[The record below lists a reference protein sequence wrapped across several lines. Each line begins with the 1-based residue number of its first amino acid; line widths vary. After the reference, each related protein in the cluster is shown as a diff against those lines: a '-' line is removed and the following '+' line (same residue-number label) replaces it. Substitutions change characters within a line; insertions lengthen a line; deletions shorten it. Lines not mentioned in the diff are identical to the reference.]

1 MVLALGP
8 QPGCALTGKVEES
21 GAEGSPRSR
30 RNTGKAQVVPETVAS
45 EQGDQQSSR
54 ERRKDREW
62 GKVEAAMMPHPV
74 IPPTHTQRRHLATAG
89 DTVGFYIGRAE
100 ANGIWVSEASI
111 VPSSRKAQNK
121 PNKER
126 RPSVEGKA

>member
-1 MVLALGP
+1 MCLWFPQLFNKHLLSSERSQPVVLALGS

-74 IPPTHTQRRHLATAG
+74 IPPTHTHTH
-89 DTVGFYIGRAE
+89 
-100 ANGIWVSEASI
+100 SEDI
-111 VPSSRKAQNK
+111 
-121 PNKER
+121 
-126 RPSVEGKA
+126 